1 MQKLNRR
8 NFIRL
13 AGGMAGAF
21 VISSCAPRGMMGPM
35 MQSDAG
41 QDQLLLTPVTVE
53 SQPSTESNVIGSN
66 FVPDLEI
73 KLRAIVDDFT
83 FTSDVSTPILRY
95 VGELVEGTS
104 NNLTE
109 VPNSFL
115 GPTIRV
121 KRGQKVRV
129 HLINELATKT
139 IIHWHG
145 QHLPEDMD
153 GHPLYAVDSGETYTY
168 EFEVTNRAGTYW
180 YHPHPDK
187 QTGAQVYFGLAGL
200 FIIEDEA
207 EEEFNLPTGEFD
219 LPLVIH
225 DRTFQNNGELQ
236 YVDNGHQIMVGFWAN
251 SVLINGQLN
260 YTQNVSSRPY
270 RLRLLNGSNARLY
283 KIAWDDGSPMKIIG
297 TDGGLL
303 AAPVE
308 RDYITLAAAERLDL
322 WVDFKGIQNGETKS
336 LIALPFEGG
345 NQSMVELVR
354 FEVTGQVE
362 SDLTLPVTF
371 APLDFPD
378 PKSAINY
385 DSPRQFDF
393 FLDHMTP
400 VVDGKRFELNDADP
414 NETVKLNTLEIW
426 EVTND
431 VNGANGFPHPIHI
444 HGVQFQ
450 VVERSILPQAERMW
464 DTVKDGYV
472 DEGWKDT
479 VLLMPGERAK
489 LCLKFEDY
497 TGLFLFHC
505 HNLEHEDGGMMR
517 NYRVE
522 I

>member
-1 MQKLNRR
+1 MEKMNRR
-8 NFIRL
+8 KFIRL
-13 AGGMAGAF
+13 AGSTTGAF

-35 MQSDAG
+35 MPPDTV
-41 QDQLLLTPVTVE
+41 QDQQLLTPITADE
-53 SQPSTESNVIGSN
+53 QPSIKSNVVDSG
-66 FVPDLEI
+66 FVPDIEI
-73 KLRAIVDDFT
+73 SLRAIVDT
-83 FTSDVSTPILRY
+83 FNFSDDMETPILRY
-95 VGELVEGTS
+95 IGELIEGNPNS
-104 NNLTE
+104 L
-109 VPNSFL
+109 VAMPNSFL

-145 QHLPEDMD
+145 QHLPEEMD
-153 GHPLYAVDSGETYTY
+153 GHPLYSIDSGETYTY

-187 QTGAQVYFGLAGL
+187 QTGAQVYYGLAGL

-207 EEEFNLPTGEFD
+207 EEAFNLPVGEFD

-225 DRTFQNNGELQ
+225 DRTFRQNGELQ

-260 YTQNVSSRPY
+260 HTQNVSSQPY

-283 KIAWDDGSPMKIIG
+283 KIAWDDGTPINIIG

-303 AAPVE
+303 ASPVTRE
-308 RDYITLAAAERLDL
+308 YITLAAAERFDL
-322 WVDFKGIQNGETKS
+322 WVDFSGIENGQTKS
-336 LIALPFEGG
+336 LVALPFEGG
-345 NQSMVELVR
+345 NQSIVELIR
-354 FEVTGQVE
+354 FEITKQVE
-362 SDLTLPVTF
+362 NGSSLPAAF
-371 APLDFPD
+371 APLNFPD
-378 PKSAINY
+378 PKTAINY
-385 DSPRQFDF
+385 DAPRQFDF
-393 FLDHMTP
+393 FLNHMTP
-400 VVDGKRFELNDADP
+400 VVDGKRFDIDDADP
-414 NETVKLNTLEIW
+414 NETVKLNTLEVW

-450 VVERSILPQAERMW
+450 VIERSVLPQAKRMW
-464 DTVKDGYV
+464 ETMKDGYV

>member
-1 MQKLNRR
+1 MKTFSRR
-8 NFIRL
+8 NFIHL
-13 AGGMAGAF
+13 AGSATASL
-21 VISSCAPRGMMGPM
+21 VISSCAPRGMMGSR
-35 MQSDAG
+35 MQNGVA
-41 QDQLLLTPVTVE
+41 QDQELLTPVATDDLQKGPEVISSSFIANVE
-53 SQPSTESNVIGSN
+53 IE
-66 FVPDLEI
+66 
-73 KLRAIVDDFT
+73 LRAIVDEFN
-83 FTSDVSTPILRY
+83 FSSDTATPILRY
-95 VGELVEGTS
+95 VGEKLTGDTAS
-104 NNLTE
+104 LTE
-109 VPNSFL
+109 LPNSFL

-121 KRGQKVRV
+121 KRGQKIRI
-129 HLINELATKT
+129 HLVNELATET

-145 QHLPEDMD
+145 QHLPEEMD
-153 GHPLYAVDSGETYTY
+153 GHPLYAVGSGQTYTY

-200 FIIEDEA
+200 FIIEDDD
-207 EEEFNLPTGEFD
+207 EEQFNLPTGEFD
-219 LPLVIH
+219 LPFVIH
-225 DRTFQNNGELQ
+225 DRTFKSNGELQ
-236 YVDNGHQIMVGFWAN
+236 YVDNGHQIMVGYWAN
-251 SVLINGQLN
+251 SLLINGLFNHVQE
-260 YTQNVSSRPY
+260 VSSRPY

-283 KIAWDDGSPMKIIG
+283 KIAWDDGSPINVIG

-303 AAPVE
+303 ANPVE
-308 RDYITLAAAERLDL
+308 RDYITLSAAERLDL

-345 NQSMVELVR
+345 NQSTVELVR
-354 FEVTGQVE
+354 FEVTQQVE
-362 SDLTLPVTF
+362 SELTLPATF

-378 PKSAINY
+378 PKTAINY

-444 HGVQFQ
+444 HGLQFQ
-450 VVERSILPQAERMW
+450 VIERSILPQSQRMW
-464 DTVKDGYV
+464 ETVKDGYV

-522 I
+522 L